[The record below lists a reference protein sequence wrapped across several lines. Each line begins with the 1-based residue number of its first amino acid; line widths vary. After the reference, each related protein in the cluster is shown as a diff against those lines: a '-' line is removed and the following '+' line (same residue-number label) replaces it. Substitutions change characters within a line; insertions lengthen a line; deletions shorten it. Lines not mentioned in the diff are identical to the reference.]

1 MSTKHFLILG
11 SSGMLGRAWREL
23 LSRRNIPFTH
33 GDSDRFDIT
42 SPAQIAAALHA
53 SGATHVINCAA
64 WTDVDGAEANEAAAT
79 RINGEAVRVLA
90 DACANSGAMLVHYST
105 DYVFDGNAHAP
116 YRTDQRRDPLN
127 AYGRSKAVGEEVLE
141 SFRGSGASPGVS
153 GVAQSSSTVQGSSA
167 VPTPGLAPRPLKELQ
182 WLCIRTS
189 WLYAPWGKNFLRTIA
204 NAALTKPQLKVVND
218 QRGRPTSAEHL
229 AKGTLAM
236 IDRGARGMHHL
247 TDGGECTWFEFA
259 QEIVEVL
266 RDPGAAG
273 SVATV
278 LPCTSDEFPRPAKR
292 PAYSVLDLAKTEALI
307 GTMPNWK
314 GNVRDTVRRREV

>member
-64 WTDVDGAEANEAAAT
+64 WTDVDGAETNEAGAT

-127 AYGRSKAVGEEVLE
+127 AYGRSKAVGEEMLE
-141 SFRGSGASPGVS
+141 ASR
-153 GVAQSSSTVQGSSA
+153 A
-167 VPTPGLAPRPLKELQ
+167 K
-182 WLCIRTS
+182 WLCLRTS

-204 NAALTKPQLKVVND
+204 SAALTKPQLKVVND

-314 GNVRDTVRRREV
+314 GNVRDTVMRREV

>member
-33 GDSDRFDIT
+33 GDHDRFDIT
-42 SPAQIAAALHA
+42 NPTSVAKGIAI
-53 SGATHVINCAA
+53 GPATHVINCAA
-64 WTDVDGAEANEAAAT
+64 WTDVDGAETNEAGAT
-79 RINGEAVRVLA
+79 RINGDAVRVLA
-90 DACANSGAMLVHYST
+90 DACATSGAMLVHYST
-105 DYVFDGNAHAP
+105 DYVFDGNATTP
-116 YRTDQRRDPLN
+116 YRTDQKRDPLN
-127 AYGRSKAVGEEVLE
+127 AYGRSKAVGEEMLE
-141 SFRGSGASPGVS
+141 ASR
-153 GVAQSSSTVQGSSA
+153 A
-167 VPTPGLAPRPLKELQ
+167 K
-182 WLCIRTS
+182 WLCLRTS

-236 IDRGARGMHHL
+236 IDRGAKGMHHL
-247 TDGGECTWFEFA
+247 TDGGECTWCEFA
-259 QEIVEVL
+259 QEIAEVL

-307 GTMPNWK
+307 GTMPHWK

>member
-33 GDSDRFDIT
+33 GGHDRFDIT

-64 WTDVDGAEANEAAAT
+64 CTDVDGAETNEAGAT

-90 DACANSGAMLVHYST
+90 DACQSRGAMLVHYST
-105 DYVFDGNAHAP
+105 DYVFDGNATSP

-127 AYGRSKAVGEEVLE
+127 AYGRSKAVGEEILE
-141 SFRGSGASPGVS
+141 SFRGSGASSIVGS
-153 GVAQSSSTVQGSSA
+153 VAQVSRTVDGSSPA
-167 VPTPGLAPRPLKELQ
+167 QTRGLAPRPPKELQ
-182 WLCIRTS
+182 WLCLRTS

-236 IDRGARGMHHL
+236 IDRGAKGMHHL

-259 QEIVEVL
+259 QEIVEAL
-266 RDPGAAG
+266 REQGATG
-273 SVATV
+273 TLATV
-278 LPCTSDEFPRPAKR
+278 SPCTSAEFPRPAKR

-314 GNVRDTVRRREV
+314 ANVRDAVKRREA